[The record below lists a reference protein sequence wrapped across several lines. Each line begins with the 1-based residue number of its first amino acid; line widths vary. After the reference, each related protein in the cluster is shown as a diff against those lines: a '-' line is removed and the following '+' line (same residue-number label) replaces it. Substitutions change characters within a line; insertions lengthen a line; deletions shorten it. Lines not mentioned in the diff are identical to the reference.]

1 MRTLK
6 YEERIKVAKNRK
18 LNYVK
23 KIEDYRI

>member
-6 YEERIKVAKNRK
+6 YEERIRVAKNRK